1 MSREFADVPAM
12 LRALTPSYP
21 VFCLRPHV
29 IAEAA
34 RRFLELFPVQ
44 IAGAEGLNPASAD
57 LARGPESAF
66 FLVPRASLG
75 YIRARRR
82 GAATRDG
89 A

>member
-34 RRFLELFPVQ
+34 RQHAGERAVRPHQMILPHHLVERARAQPVGQ
-44 IAGAEGLNPASAD
+44 RAGAAG
-57 LARGPESAF
+57 G
-66 FLVPRASLG
+66 
-75 YIRARRR
+75 RRR
-82 GAATRDG
+82 GH
-89 A
+89 